1 MIFITLSISPIWY
14 VCMFPIAIY
23 MYPVPV
29 PGTYLNQVNK
39 FNHMEDEG
47 ALHRRDTVNSPLI
60 KRLDL

>member
-1 MIFITLSISPIWY
+1 MY
-14 VCMFPIAIY
+14 VSNRDLYVSRM
-23 MYPVPV
+23 V

-39 FNHMEDEG
+39 INHMEKER